1 MSFLSFSSAAGPSA
15 TILHDLS
22 EYCASSDS
30 PTSSLVHSDSSFS
43 FISLTSPVSPPKSA
57 PELPDILAQSDRFQS
72 TSVKEKMLKALKFS
86 TGSGFTR
93 PAPSR
98 RACARDR
105 VDSLASIQGLPPSAS
120 DSFFKAASHGD
131 NSTPPAIGLGILV
144 PSSSTNELRHLCPFA
159 LRRPSPTPGIETSP
173 DPRPSNVSPSPVVR
187 TRPPAAASTR
197 YGGLGHGLPSHMHIP
212 SPRFA
217 SGFTISTVRSIS
229 QLLSIVPSGSYPH
242 TLLNQMPTLTRFPRI
257 DASPNTTGMLARLR
271 AIRTQQPDGAQI
283 LKRAWAALTRFAP
296 RKPTER
302 QAGAGELRVGNP
314 EIERRPAEVYM
325 SVSVSSGLS

>member
-1 MSFLSFSSAAGPSA
+1 MSCLSLSSAAGPSA
-15 TILHDLS
+15 TTFHDLS

-30 PTSSLVHSDSSFS
+30 PTSYLMHSDSSFS
-43 FISLTSPVSPPKSA
+43 FISLTSPVSPSKSV
-57 PELPDILAQSDRFQS
+57 PELPDVLTQSDRFQS

-93 PAPSR
+93 PAPS

-173 DPRPSNVSPSPVVR
+173 NPRPSNVSPSPVVR

-242 TLLNQMPTLTRFPRI
+242 TLLNQMPTLTRCPRI
-257 DASPNTTGMLARLR
+257 DAPTNATGLLARLR
-271 AIRTQQPDGAQI
+271 TTLVIRIQQPDGAQI
-283 LKRAWAALTRFAP
+283 LKRAWAALTQFAS
-296 RKPTER
+296 RKSTER
-302 QAGAGELRVGNP
+302 
-314 EIERRPAEVYM
+314 
-325 SVSVSSGLS
+325 